1 MKGYA
6 LQCAFVAHVHWCFHS
21 DLFPKMNKDV
31 KRKTGH
37 PDFYNGFMLAKYF
50 SIIRSDGVHFYF
62 DKIQ

>member
-1 MKGYA
+1 
-6 LQCAFVAHVHWCFHS
+6 
-21 DLFPKMNKDV
+21 MNKDV